1 MASFAGPIAHLL
13 DELGRL
19 PGIGPKSAQRLAF
32 YLLERPQEEV
42 ERLAAAMVEA
52 RRKVRRCAICCDWTD
67 QEVCAICQ
75 DPRRDSSLICVVEHP
90 KDVRALEK
98 TGQYRGRYHVLHGS
112 LSPLEGI
119 GPEDLTF
126 PQLRK
131 RLEGGDVQELIV
143 ATDPDM
149 EGEATAFELAR
160 LARPYGIKVTRLARG
175 LPEGAD
181 LDYAD
186 DSTLRLA
193 LEGRREI

>member
-1 MASFAGPIAHLL
+1 MVSFTGPIAQLL

-32 YLLERPQEEV
+32 YLLERPRGEV
-42 ERLAAAMVEA
+42 ERLASALVEA
-52 RRKVRRCAICCDWTD
+52 RERVRRCAICCDWTD
-67 QEVCAICQ
+67 QEVCPICQ
-75 DPRRDSSLICVVEHP
+75 DPRRDPSLICVVEHP

-98 TGQYRGRYHVLHGS
+98 TGQFRGRYHVLHGA
-112 LSPLEGI
+112 LSPLDDV
-119 GPEDLTF
+119 GPEDLTLV
-126 PQLRK
+126 QLRK
-131 RLEGGDVQELIV
+131 RLEEGGVQELIV

-149 EGEATAFELAR
+149 EGEATAFELVR
-160 LARPYGIKVTRLARG
+160 LARPFGIKVTRLARG

-193 LEGRREI
+193 LEGRREL